1 MKTVTFA
8 FRLDR
13 DLRDA
18 FYEAVAMEGI
28 SASQVLRN
36 FMEDYVKN
44 PKQLNGDVRLNREGS
59 Q

>member
-1 MKTVTFA
+1 MKTVTFT

-28 SASQVLRN
+28 SASQVLHD

>member
-1 MKTVTFA
+1 MKTVTFT

-28 SASQVLRN
+28 SASQVLRD
-36 FMEDYVKN
+36 FMEGYVKN
-44 PKQLNGDVRLNREGS
+44 PKQLNGDVRLNREGA

>member
-1 MKTVTFA
+1 MKTVTFT

-28 SASQVLRN
+28 SASQVLRD

-44 PKQLNGDVRLNREGS
+44 PKN
-59 Q
+59 

>member
-1 MKTVTFA
+1 MKTVTFT

-28 SASQVLRN
+28 SVSQVLRD
-36 FMEDYVKN
+36 FMEGYVKN
-44 PKQLNGDVRLNREGS
+44 PKQLNGDVRLNREGA

>member
-1 MKTVTFA
+1 MKTVAFT

-28 SASQVLRN
+28 SASQVLRD
-36 FMEDYVKN
+36 FMEGYVKN
-44 PKQLNGDVRLNREGS
+44 PKQLNVDVRLNREGA

>member
-1 MKTVTFA
+1 MKTVTFT

-28 SASQVLRN
+28 SASQVLRD
-36 FMEDYVKN
+36 FMEGYVKN
-44 PKQLNGDVRLNREGS
+44 PKQLNGDVRLNREGI

>member
-1 MKTVTFA
+1 MKTVTFT

-28 SASQVLRN
+28 SASQVLLD
-36 FMEDYVKN
+36 FMEGYVKN
-44 PKQLNGDVRLNREGS
+44 PKQLNGDVRLNLEGP